1 MLRLERSLM
10 AAALL
15 VAVLALVMSTTGF
28 ADAAKRAVGKVV
40 RTEAGGRLPAKVLPK
55 NVVKVGRGGKISAR
69 VLPRVPRA
77 TQADRV
83 GSLDADELADGCSP
97 DSVDLGTYCLMSS
110 PYPLTD
116 AELGKNNFLFASE
129 KCTELGGWLPS
140 AAQLIGAAARVKLAS
155 TISDSRLT
163 ASIDQD
169 PSDGLKDRREMSS
182 SLATTAAG
190 SSAAGSQGVSD
201 GAKGDPK
208 QGEPD
213 PVPLPAN
220 SRPDTLQYVTVYDN
234 NDKGGFAGSRPVSDT
249 EVFRCAF
256 GRTQG
261 QGAAEEEPG
270 DSEEGA
276 GSGAPAGGTTI
287 G

>member
-1 MLRLERSLM
+1 MRRPPQYL
-10 AAALL
+10 APAALL
-15 VAVLALVMSTTGF
+15 IAMLALVLSTTGF

-40 RTEAGGRLPAKVLPK
+40 RTQRDGRVSSAVLPK
-55 NVVKVGRGGKISAR
+55 NVVRIGRGGKVSAR

-77 TQADRV
+77 MQADRV
-83 GSLDADELADGCSP
+83 GDLTQDDLADGCSP
-97 DSVDLGTYCLMSS
+97 QSVDLGTYCVMSA

-116 AELGKNNFLFASE
+116 AEVGKNDFRFASQ
-129 KCTELGGWLPS
+129 KCAELGGWLPS
-140 AAQLIGAAARVKLAS
+140 AAELIGAASRVKLAS

-169 PSDGLKDRREMSS
+169 PSDGLKDRREMSAT
-182 SLATTAAG
+182 LVTTAAG

-213 PVPLPAN
+213 PVPLPGN
-220 SRPDTLQYVTVYDN
+220 PEPDTLQYVTVYDN
-234 NDKGGFAGSRPVSDT
+234 HDKGGFAGSRPVGDA
-249 EVFRCAF
+249 ELFRCAF

-261 QGAAEEEPG
+261 QAKAEDSGTGSSEPT
-270 DSEEGA
+270 
-276 GSGAPAGGTTI
+276 GSGGTSI